1 MVRGQGRAS
10 GQIRRPD
17 GLIVHVTER
26 ADAEL
31 NSAVAYLRGSS
42 LRAADALHLAV
53 ERALDSLEQFPN
65 RGRAGQIDGT
75 RELVVPGAPY
85 VIVYS
90 VSGDAVFVAR
100 IRHVSQDPS
109 P

>member
-1 MVRGQGRAS
+1 M
-10 GQIRRPD
+10 
-17 GLIVHVTER
+17 IVNVAER
-26 ADAEL
+26 ANAEL
-31 NSAVAYLRGSS
+31 SSAVAFLRQSS
-42 LRAADALHLAV
+42 PRAADSLHLAI

-65 RGRAGQIDGT
+65 RGRPALIEGT

-90 VSGDAVFVAR
+90 VSDDEVFVAR
-100 IRHVSQDPS
+100 IRHTSQDPS

>member
-1 MVRGQGRAS
+1 M
-10 GQIRRPD
+10 
-17 GLIVHVTER
+17 IVNVAER

-31 NSAVAYLRGSS
+31 SSAVAFLRQSNP
-42 LRAADALHLAV
+42 RAADSLHLAV

-65 RGRAGQIDGT
+65 RGRSGSIEGT
-75 RELVVPGAPY
+75 RELVVRGAPY

-90 VSGDAVFVAR
+90 VSGDEVFVAR
-100 IRHVSQDPS
+100 IRHASQDPS